1 MSAGLSTGPA
11 PADRVLVIT
20 RLFDG
25 PRSLVFK
32 AWTDSGHLAH
42 WFGPRGFEMTF
53 CKMDLRPGGSYR
65 FGMHSAEGTEH
76 WLQGV
81 YQEIVEPEKLVC
93 TYAWADANGNATRP
107 ETLLELTFAEQDG
120 KTSMT
125 LRQSVFESV
134 TACDLHRGGWTSSL
148 DRLAEYVTRA

>member
-32 AWTDSGHLAH
+32 AWTDSGQLAH